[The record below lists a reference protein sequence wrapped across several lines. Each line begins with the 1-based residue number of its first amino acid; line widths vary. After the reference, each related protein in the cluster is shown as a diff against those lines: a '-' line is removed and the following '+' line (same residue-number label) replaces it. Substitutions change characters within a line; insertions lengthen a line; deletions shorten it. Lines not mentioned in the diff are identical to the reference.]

1 MIKRGKMTR
10 SHFDLAVIG
19 GGEAGIA
26 AAVQAAEMK
35 AKTCLIEKSPLLG
48 GACVATGTL
57 PSKTFSISAGMLD
70 LAQRLGSF
78 GVRVEGP
85 VTLNFKEVL
94 ASRQRLARCD
104 QGLIQ
109 THLRSHRVEV
119 VNGKAFLRAKNLI
132 DVETD
137 RADILEIEAP
147 RIIIATGSEPTQ
159 IPGFPT
165 DGKTVLTTDDLIKVT
180 QLPSQM
186 LILGAGVIGC
196 EYAFIFRTFGVE
208 VTLIEKLEHALT
220 GQDKDIV
227 LIVEKELKR
236 QGIRYLPGTTLA
248 GRSET
253 PKGGFLFTT
262 DRGEQLTAEIVI
274 VCTGRKPST
283 KGLNLQDIGVKTGA
297 RAEILVDGRLETTVP
312 GIFAAGDVLGRGM
325 QSSTAILE
333 GAVAAENALGG
344 SRELDE
350 RFVPGGIYTMPEIG
364 TVGLTE
370 DDAATQGIPV
380 IIGKCSYSRLVKAC
394 SLYAHAPG
402 LIKLVFE
409 RESRRLLGAHLIGTD
424 AAEIIHLMGVALKLG
439 ARAEDLAYSIYH
451 HPSISEGFREAAKD
465 ALSQLRG

>member
-1 MIKRGKMTR
+1 MSRIR
-10 SHFDLAVIG
+10 FDLAVIG

-70 LAQRLGSF
+70 LAQRLGNF
-78 GVRVEGP
+78 GVNVEGSIS
-85 VTLNFKEVL
+85 LDFKQVL

-109 THLRSHRVEV
+109 THLRSRRVEV
-119 VNGKAFLRAKNLI
+119 VKGEAFLRAKNMI
-132 DVETD
+132 AVRTD
-137 RADILEIEAP
+137 TQDIEIEAP
-147 RIIIATGSEPTQ
+147 RIIIATGSVPTQ
-159 IPGFPT
+159 VPGLPT
-165 DGKTVLTTDDLIKVT
+165 DGKIMLTTDDLVKVT
-180 QLPSQM
+180 DLPSQM

-208 VTLIEKLEHALT
+208 VTLIEKLDHALT

-227 LIVEKELKR
+227 LIIEGELKR
-236 QGIRYLPGTTLA
+236 KSVRFLPGTTLT

-253 PKGGFLFTT
+253 PDGRSLFLT
-262 DRGEQLTAEIVI
+262 DRGEELTTDIVI
-274 VCTGRKPST
+274 ICTGRKPST
-283 KGLNLQDIGVKTGA
+283 EGLNLEDIGVRTGTL
-297 RAEILVDGRLETTVP
+297 AEILVDGRLETTVS
-312 GIFAAGDVLGRGM
+312 GIFAAGDVIGRRM

-333 GAVAAENALGG
+333 GAVAVENALGG
-344 SRELDE
+344 NRELDE
-350 RFVPGGIYTMPEIG
+350 RFIPAGIYTMPEIG

-370 DDAATQGIPV
+370 DEAAIQGIPV
-380 IIGKCSYSRLVKAC
+380 VIGKCNYSRLVKAC

-402 LIKLVFE
+402 IIKLVFE
-409 RESRRLLGAHLIGTD
+409 RESRRLLGAHIIGAE
-424 AAEIIHLMGVALKLG
+424 AAEIIHLIAVALRLG
-439 ARAEDLAYSIYH
+439 VRAEDLAYSIYH

-465 ALSQLRG
+465 ALGQVR